1 MKSYAFTRQ
10 RCLSVWACG
19 IAISRRPAIK
29 KSSCG
34 WKKQHVASVMNPSKL
49 SFYGKFGTKTDGFTD
64 EGLVDHSSGDGAHDQ
79 SLPRQIRLN
88 PGPVRFTRHMQL
100 RFRAEAIPRDLLA
113 HVLTCF

>member
-49 SFYGKFGTKTDGFTD
+49 SLYGKFGTKTDGFTD
-64 EGLVDHSSGDGAHDQ
+64 EGLVDHSAGDGAHVAVSPDV
-79 SLPRQIRLN
+79 LL
-88 PGPVRFTRHMQL
+88 PVRGLRRQRSARLAERRVRAPIPQANGTRA
-100 RFRAEAIPRDLLA
+100 RS
-113 HVLTCF
+113 

>member
-34 WKKQHVASVMNPSKL
+34 WKKQHVACVMHPSKL
-49 SFYGKFGTKTDGFTD
+49 SLYGKFGTKTDGFTD
-64 EGLVDHSSGDGAHDQ
+64 EGLVDHSAGDGAHDQ
-79 SLPRQIRLN
+79 SLPRQTRLK
-88 PGPVRFTRHMQL
+88 PGPVRFTSHMQL
-100 RFRAEAIPRDLLA
+100 RSVQKPFIAICSP
-113 HVLTCF
+113 